1 MNVTIRQ
8 AASRLAATLHQH
20 DIADSGIEA
29 EVLIRHVLKLDRAE
43 YYASLGDPIDA
54 HRMNAIRALTNSRVS
69 GEPLAYITGRR
80 EFFGLDFAV
89 SPAVLIPRQE
99 TELLVEIALEFA
111 RERAGNVTVA
121 DVGTGSGAIA
131 IAIAANE
138 ANAKVFAIDCCENA
152 LEIASR
158 NVHSHRVTD
167 RVSMLQG
174 DLLEPLSRPVDMIV
188 SNPPYVA
195 DHLLPDLQREVR
207 QEPRIALD
215 GGKDG
220 LAVIRRLFEQAHPL
234 LNPGGLLAMEISP
247 EQLNPVRALADAL
260 FTDAVFGFR
269 NDLLGLPRCITVRTK
284 K

>member
-54 HRMNAIRALTNSRVS
+54 DRMNAIRALTNSRVS

-80 EFFGLDFAV
+80 EFYGLNFAV

-99 TELLVEIALEFA
+99 TELLVEIALESA

-131 IAIAANE
+131 IAIAANK

-220 LAVIRRLFEQAHPL
+220 LEVIRRLFEQAHPL

-247 EQLNPVRALADAL
+247 EQLNPVRALAGA
-260 FTDAVFGFR
+260 FFPDAVFGFR